1 MLLNQHRHSDV
12 PSAGA
17 GRARLALLTLALLAL
32 FAVLASLP
40 AIPQPESYHAFADR
54 RACLGVPNC
63 QDVLSNAAL
72 LLAGLAGTFWLG
84 RKRPGV
90 AGVEA
95 AGYRLFFFAIALTG
109 IGSAYYHWAPD
120 HHTLFW
126 DRLPMGLAFMALL
139 AAVVAERLGAR
150 AGRLALVLLP
160 LLGMASVLAW
170 YLSELGGAGD
180 LRPYLAMQAGGAL
193 AIVLLVALFPPRHD
207 RGRDI
212 PLALGIYGLALL
224 CDKLLDQ
231 PLFDLGGVVSGHT
244 LKHLLAAGAVLVLLR
259 MLRRRVPLPDP
270 ASAAP

>member
-1 MLLNQHRHSDV
+1 MFLNQHRRSDV
-12 PSAGA
+12 PSACA

-84 RKRPGV
+84 RRRPGV

-139 AAVVAERLGAR
+139 AAVAAERLGAR
-150 AGRLALVLLP
+150 AGRLALALLP

-170 YLSELGGAGD
+170 YLSELAGAGD

-193 AIVLLVALFPPRHD
+193 AIALLVALFPPRHD

-259 MLRRRVPLPDP
+259 MLRRRVALPERT
-270 ASAAP
+270 SAPP